1 MGCLSL
7 PTAFGQR
14 PSQDNRGDPSRIEL
28 FQAQMIQSNEL
39 TLPGAACFPNDKKG
53 SDQRSPAFSVKQ
65 MISRIRFAFPGKAR
79 PKQSG

>member
-14 PSQDNRGDPSRIEL
+14 SSQDNRGDPSRIEL

-39 TLPGAACFPNDKKG
+39 TLPGAAWFPNDKKG
-53 SDQRSPAFSVKQ
+53 SDQRSTSVFSQ
-65 MISRIRFAFPGKAR
+65 TNDFANPFRLSRKGET
-79 PKQSG
+79 